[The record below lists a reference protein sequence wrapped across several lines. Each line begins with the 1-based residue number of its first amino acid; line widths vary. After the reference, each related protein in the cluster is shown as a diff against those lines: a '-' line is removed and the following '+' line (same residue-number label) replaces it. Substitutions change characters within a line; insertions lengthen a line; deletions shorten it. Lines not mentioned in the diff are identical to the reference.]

1 MLHAR
6 FFCSSNIN
14 NLIRTMSS
22 LTNQSVLNFPFD
34 SISPNMLSSP
44 VEFGETL
51 KSTETASNCINQSLQ
66 TKSSDQLNISSS
78 ISQENVVRENAFNF
92 ILSYLDNQ
100 TKLNNSMLK
109 VSPKKVSTS
118 KKRYDESKQSPLMS
132 LQECDTTLDS
142 PTYVKPKNDLKLLGF
157 NASIHSIQNWC
168 AKCNSSFRL
177 TSDLVYHMRT
187 FHRKEENNTEAKII
201 SNLNQNALNLIK
213 SNNARFLQ
221 ESQKSSRELNCLRCE
236 ICNEVF
242 KEKHHMR

>member
-1 MLHAR
+1 M
-6 FFCSSNIN
+6 N
-14 NLIRTMSS
+14 S
-22 LTNQSVLNFPFD
+22 LTNQNVLNFSFD
-34 SISPNMLSSP
+34 SISQNMLSSS
-44 VEFGETL
+44 VVLGENL
-51 KSTETASNCINQSLQ
+51 KSTETASNCPNQSLQ
-66 TKSSDQLNISSS
+66 TRPNDQLNISSS
-78 ISQENVVRENAFNF
+78 VIQDVVKENAFNF
-92 ILSYLDNQ
+92 ILSYLENQ
-100 TKLNNSMLK
+100 TKLNNGMLK

-118 KKRYDESKQSPLMS
+118 KNSTKKRYDGSKQSPLMS
-132 LQECDTTLDS
+132 LQECDAAFNS
-142 PTYVKPKNDLKLLGF
+142 PTCIKPKNDLKLLGF

-201 SNLNQNALNLIK
+201 SNLNENALNLIK

-221 ESQKSSRELNCLRCE
+221 ESQKSSRESNCLRCE